1 MRGRA
6 GIGGPSMPER
16 VIGSPDHEIPMP
28 SIVAFT
34 PNGYPSLRA
43 GAGNFRFTSRD
54 IPWAVFH
61 SVKES

>member
-1 MRGRA
+1 
-6 GIGGPSMPER
+6 
-16 VIGSPDHEIPMP
+16 MP

-34 PNGYPSLRA
+34 PNNGYPSLRA